1 MGNRYTDV
9 FRATGVDP
17 ESIENGVRLD
27 YFTHLPNVSAAQEAL
42 DLVTNPAAIALLG
55 KKHTEDEIA
64 QVKRATYRAC
74 ITHGVALPS
83 RAIVEARMLGV
94 VVPT

>member
-9 FRATGVDP
+9 FRATGVDD
-17 ESIENGVRLD
+17 EILSRGVKLD
-27 YFTHLPNVSAAQEAL
+27 YFSNIPNASTAIEAL
-42 DLVTNPAAIALLG
+42 DLVTNPAAIAMLG
-55 KKHTEDEIA
+55 KVHTEEEIA
-64 QVKRATYRAC
+64 QLKRSVYRAC
-74 ITHGVALPS
+74 IAHGVALPS

>member
-9 FRATGVDP
+9 FRGAGVDP
-17 ESIENGVRLD
+17 LSIESGVKLD
-27 YFTHLPNVSAAQEAL
+27 YFMNLPNASAAIEAL
-42 DLVTNPAAIALLG
+42 DLVQNPAAIVTLG
-55 KKHTEDEIA
+55 KVHTEEEIA
-64 QVKRATYRAC
+64 KLKRATYRAC
-74 ITHGVALPS
+74 IAFGVALPS